1 MTDYTTPDDYSALD
15 YPEDFLWVRRPD
27 LLGEFVHRLPQCR
40 SGSLSAIPGDRLR
53 ELYYAAAA
61 PEDPTEEMLVRNRE
75 WLRIYV
81 NYALGEWPITIPE
94 AGPLPEWDQGWLL
107 SVEC

>member
-1 MTDYTTPDDYSALD
+1 MTIPGDARDQ
-15 YPEDFLWVRRPD
+15 PEDFLWVRRTDP
-27 LLGEFVHRLPQCR
+27 LGEFVHRLPQCR
-40 SGSLSAIPGDRLR
+40 SGSLDVIPGDRLR
-53 ELYYAAAA
+53 ELYYGGAA
-61 PEDPTEEMLVRNRE
+61 PVDATEEMLVNNRE

-81 NYALGEWPITIPE
+81 KHVLGEWPITIPE